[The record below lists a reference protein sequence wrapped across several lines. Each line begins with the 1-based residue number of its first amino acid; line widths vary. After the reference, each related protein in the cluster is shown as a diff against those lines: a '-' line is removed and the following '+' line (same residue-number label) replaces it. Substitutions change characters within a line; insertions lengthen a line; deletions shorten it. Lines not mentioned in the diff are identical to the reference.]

1 METLAQVIRRLGL
14 EEQTEYVVIPFVGSD
29 GKQRRIF
36 FLKRPYLRIVYPD
49 RHAEVFPL
57 THLLDATVRRPEAA
71 ISSAIESFYD
81 ETGIQR
87 HQIADHLEPEKPL
100 SEPDPVLSEP

>member
-14 EEQTEYVVIPFVGSD
+14 EEQTEYVIIPFVGND
-29 GKQRRIF
+29 GKPRRAY

-49 RHAEVFPL
+49 HHAEIFPL
-57 THLLDATVRRPEAA
+57 THLLDATVRRPEEP
-71 ISSAIESFYD
+71 ISRAIELFYD

-87 HQIADHLEPEKPL
+87 HSMPDHNDQELPASCSAPQE
-100 SEPDPVLSEP
+100 SEP